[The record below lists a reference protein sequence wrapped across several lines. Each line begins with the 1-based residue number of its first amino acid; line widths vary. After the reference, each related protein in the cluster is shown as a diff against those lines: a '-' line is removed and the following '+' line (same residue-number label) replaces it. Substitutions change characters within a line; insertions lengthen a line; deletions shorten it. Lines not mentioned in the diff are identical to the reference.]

1 MKSFFKNGNFREVLV
16 IALPLV
22 LSNTSH
28 ALNLFIDRAML
39 AGYSD
44 MTMAA
49 AFPAGLS
56 AFAFSC
62 LFVGTVGYSGAF
74 VAQY

>member
-1 MKSFFKNGNFREVLV
+1 MFNFFRNGNFREVLT

-22 LSNTSH
+22 LSNISH

-49 AFPAGLS
+49 AA
-56 AFAFSC
+56 
-62 LFVGTVGYSGAF
+62 
-74 VAQY
+74 